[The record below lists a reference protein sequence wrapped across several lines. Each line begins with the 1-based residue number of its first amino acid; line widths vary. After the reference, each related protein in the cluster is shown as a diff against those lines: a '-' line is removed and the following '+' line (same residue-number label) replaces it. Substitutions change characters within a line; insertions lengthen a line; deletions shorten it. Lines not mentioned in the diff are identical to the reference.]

1 MSQDT
6 TPAVKT
12 TAMNFPDTETILERD
27 EYVIHPWEC
36 FDRRHLESRTVIT
49 RGEGI
54 YVYDSEGNRLID
66 GPGGMWCV
74 NVGHGRRELA
84 QAMADQASQLAYY
97 SPWSLSNVPAANLAR
112 RLASHA
118 PGDLSNVFFT
128 TGGSTAVDS
137 ALRFVAFYNNLKGRP
152 EKKLIIS
159 RADAYHGS
167 TYLSASCSG
176 KARDKNYLD
185 FERRLVHHLSSP
197 NPYRRPE
204 GMSVEAFRDRCVKE
218 LEDRILELGADNVAA
233 FIAEPILASGGVIV
247 PPPGYHRRCLEVC
260 RRHDV
265 LYISDE
271 VVTAFGR
278 LGHMFASESVFDIV
292 PDIITS
298 AKGITSG
305 YIPLG
310 ALLISDRLIK
320 EVGDNE
326 DRGATFANG
335 FTYSGH
341 PVACAVALKNMD
353 IIESEGLL
361 EHVRR
366 IGPYFQERLRT
377 LEDLPIVGEVRGMG
391 LMACVECVTSKES
404 RTPLTLAYEI
414 GNRIDEHCQRLG
426 LIVRPLINMC
436 VISPP
441 LIIDEEQVDTLVA
454 LLRKGI
460 ERATEDIRKE
470 GLIPAASHR
479 VPKGSA

>member
-1 MSQDT
+1 MNETNDIA
-6 TPAVKT
+6 PDDAT
-12 TAMNFPDTETILERD
+12 TAIPDTETILARD
-27 EYVIHPWEC
+27 EHVIHPWEC
-36 FDRRHLESRTVIT
+36 FDRRHLDSRTVIT

-74 NVGHGRRELA
+74 NVGHGRAELA
-84 QAMADQASQLAYY
+84 EAMADQARQLAYY
-97 SPWSLSNVPAANLAR
+97 SPWSLSNVPAATLAR
-112 RLASHA
+112 RLATYT
-118 PGDLSNVFFT
+118 PGDLNNVFFT

-152 EKKLIIS
+152 EKKLIVS

-185 FERRLVHHLSSP
+185 FASHLVHHLSSP
-197 NPYRRPE
+197 NPYHRPE
-204 GMSVEAFRDRCVKE
+204 GMSVEAFVELKVEE
-218 LEDRILELGADNVAA
+218 LESRILELGPERVAA
-233 FIAEPILASGGVIV
+233 FIAEPILASGGVII
-247 PPPGYHRRCLEVC
+247 PPPGYHARCLEIC

-278 LGHMFASESVFDIV
+278 LGHMFASEAVFEIV
-292 PDIITS
+292 PDIITC

-310 ALLISDRLIK
+310 AVAISDRLIS

-326 DRGATFANG
+326 NRGATFANG

-341 PVACAVALKNMD
+341 PVACAVALKNIE
-353 IIESEGLL
+353 IIENEGLL

-366 IGPYFQERLRT
+366 VGPYFQQQLKT
-377 LEDLPIVGEVRGMG
+377 LEALPIVGEVRGEG
-391 LMACVECVTSKES
+391 LMACVECVTDKST
-404 RTPLTLAYEI
+404 RMPLNMAYEI
-414 GNRIDEHCQRLG
+414 GNRIDAHCQRLG
-426 LIVRPLINMC
+426 LIVRPIINMC

-441 LIIDEEQVDTLVA
+441 LIIDERQVDEIVER
-454 LLRKGI
+454 LRKGI
-460 ERATEDIRKE
+460 ELATADIRKE
-470 GLIPAASHR
+470 GLWSDIGTAR
-479 VPKGSA
+479 

>member
-1 MSQDT
+1 
-6 TPAVKT
+6 
-12 TAMNFPDTETILERD
+12 MNTRIDNPGRHAAGIPDTETILARD

-36 FDRRHLESRTVIT
+36 FDRRHLGSRTVIT

-54 YVYDSEGNRLID
+54 YVYDSEGNKLID

-74 NVGHGRRELA
+74 NVGHGRADLA
-84 QAMADQASQLAYY
+84 AAMAEQAATLAYY
-97 SPWSLSNVPAANLAR
+97 SPWSLSNIPAANLGR
-112 RLASHA
+112 RLSRHA

-137 ALRFVAFYNNLKGRP
+137 ALRFVAFYNNLKGR
-152 EKKLIIS
+152 EDKKLVIS

-185 FERRLVHHLSSP
+185 FARQLVHHLPSP

-204 GMSVEAFRDRCVKE
+204 GMSLEEFCDEKVRE
-218 LEDRILELGADNVAA
+218 LEEKILELGADRVAA

-247 PPPGYHRRCLEVC
+247 PPPGYHARCLEVC

-278 LGHMFASESVFDIV
+278 LGHMFASDTVFGIV
-292 PDIITS
+292 PDIITC

-310 ALLISDRLIK
+310 AVLISDRLIR

-326 DRGATFANG
+326 ARGATFANG

-341 PVACAVALKNMD
+341 PVACAAALKNMD
-353 IIESEGLL
+353 IIEEEDLL

-377 LEDLPIVGEVRGMG
+377 LEELPIVGEVRGMG
-391 LMACVECVTSKES
+391 LMACVECVTSKET
-404 RTPLTLAYEI
+404 RMPLTMAYDI
-414 GNRIDEHCQRLG
+414 GNRIDAHCQAMG
-426 LIVRPLINMC
+426 LIVRPIINMC

-441 LIIDEEQVDTLVA
+441 LIINKEQIDTLVNI
-454 LLRKGI
+454 LRRGI
-460 ERATEDIRKE
+460 EKATADIRRE
-470 GLIPAASHR
+470 GLWKEHP
-479 VPKGSA
+479 

>member
-1 MSQDT
+1 MIRNENSAIAPA
-6 TPAVKT
+6 TPKI
-12 TAMNFPDTETILERD
+12 PDTETILARD

-54 YVYDSEGNRLID
+54 YVYDSDGNRLID

-84 QAMADQASQLAYY
+84 QAMADQATQLAYY

-152 EKKLIIS
+152 EKKHVIS

-185 FERRLVHHLSSP
+185 FERDIVHHLASP
-197 NPYRRPE
+197 NPYRRPD
-204 GMSVEAFRDRCVKE
+204 GMSIEDFREHCVRE
-218 LEDRILELGADNVAA
+218 LEEKILALGPDKVAA
-233 FIAEPILASGGVIV
+233 FIAEPVLASGGVIV
-247 PPPGYHRRCLEVC
+247 PPPGYHARCLEVC

-278 LGHMFASESVFDIV
+278 LGQMFASETVFDIV

-310 ALLISDRLIK
+310 ALLISDRLIR

-326 DRGATFANG
+326 ARGATFANG

-366 IGPYFQERLRT
+366 VGPYFQDRLRS

-391 LMACVECVTSKES
+391 LMACVECVTSKQS
-404 RTPLTLAYEI
+404 RMPLTMAYEI
-414 GNRIDEHCQRLG
+414 GSRIDAHCQQLG

-441 LIIDEEQVDTLVA
+441 LIITEEEVDTLVA

-460 ERATEDIRKE
+460 ERATDDIRRE
-470 GLIPAASHR
+470 GLWS
-479 VPKGSA
+479 

>member
-1 MSQDT
+1 MSNT
-6 TPAVKT
+6 NTEALEPAST
-12 TAMNFPDTETILERD
+12 SFPDTDTILQRD

-36 FDRRHLESRTVIT
+36 FDRRHLDSRTVIT
-49 RGEGI
+49 HGEGI

-74 NVGHGRRELA
+74 NVGHGRIELA
-84 QAMADQASQLAYY
+84 EAMAEQARQLAYY

-112 RLASHA
+112 RIAQHT
-118 PGDLSNVFFT
+118 PGDLNNIFFT

-137 ALRFVAFYNNLKGRP
+137 ALRFVAFYNNLLKRP

-167 TYLSASCSG
+167 TYLAASCSG

-185 FERRLVHHLSSP
+185 FETRLIHHLSSP
-197 NPYRRPE
+197 NPYRRVQ
-204 GMSVEAFRDRCVKE
+204 GMSVEAFLDERIDE
-218 LEDRILELGADNVAA
+218 LESKILELGSDRVAA

-247 PPPGYHRRCLEVC
+247 PPPGYHGRCLEVC

-278 LGHMFASESVFDIV
+278 LGHMFASETVFDIV
-292 PDIITS
+292 PDIITC

-310 ALLISDRLIK
+310 AVAISDRLIS
-320 EVGDNE
+320 EVSDNE
-326 DRGATFANG
+326 NRGATFANG

-353 IIESEGLL
+353 ILKDDGLL
-361 EHVRR
+361 EHVQD
-366 IGPYFQERLRT
+366 IGPYFQQQLAT
-377 LEDLPIVGEVRGMG
+377 LNDLPIVGDVRGMG
-391 LMACVECVTSKES
+391 LMACVECVNSKES
-404 RTPLTLAYEI
+404 RMPLTKAYDI
-414 GNRIDEHCQRLG
+414 GNRIDAHCQQLG

-441 LIIDEEQVDTLVA
+441 LVINKEQVDTLVA

-460 ERATEDIRKE
+460 ERATDDLKME
-470 GLIPAASHR
+470 GLWSASE
-479 VPKGSA
+479 VIA

>member
-1 MSQDT
+1 MN
-6 TPAVKT
+6 PINKT
-12 TAMNFPDTETILERD
+12 IPGTGAEDIPDTETILERD

-36 FDRRHLESRTVIT
+36 FDRRHLDSRTVIT
-49 RGEGI
+49 RADGI

-74 NVGHGRRELA
+74 NVGHGRQELA
-84 QAMADQASQLAYY
+84 DAMAEQARQLAYY
-97 SPWSLSNVPAANLAR
+97 SPWSLSNVPAATLAKR
-112 RLASHA
+112 IASHT
-118 PGDLSNVFFT
+118 PGDLDNVFFT

-152 EKKLIIS
+152 DKKLIIS

-185 FERRLVHHLSSP
+185 FERTLVHHLSSP
-197 NPYRRPE
+197 NPYHRPE
-204 GMSVEAFRDRCVKE
+204 GMSEETFLEERVEE
-218 LEDRILELGADNVAA
+218 LEKRILELGADKVAA
-233 FIAEPILASGGVIV
+233 FIAEPILASGGVII

-278 LGHMFASESVFDIV
+278 LGHMFASEAVFDVV

-310 ALLISDRLIK
+310 AVAISDRLIA

-326 DRGATFANG
+326 NRGATFANG

-341 PVACAVALKNMD
+341 PVACAVALRNMD
-353 IIESEGLL
+353 IIEGEGLL

-366 IGPYFQERLRT
+366 VGPYFQQRLAT
-377 LEDLPIVGEVRGMG
+377 LRELPIVGDVRGMG
-391 LMACVECVTSKES
+391 LMACVECVSSKTS
-404 RTPLTLAYEI
+404 RTPLTMAYDI
-414 GNRIDEHCQRLG
+414 GSRIDAHCQQLG
-426 LIVRPLINMC
+426 LVVRPIINMC

-441 LIIDEEQVDTLVA
+441 LIITEEQVDTVVA

-460 ERATEDIRKE
+460 ERATDDIRKE
-470 GLIPAASHR
+470 GIWSEQDT
-479 VPKGSA
+479 GT